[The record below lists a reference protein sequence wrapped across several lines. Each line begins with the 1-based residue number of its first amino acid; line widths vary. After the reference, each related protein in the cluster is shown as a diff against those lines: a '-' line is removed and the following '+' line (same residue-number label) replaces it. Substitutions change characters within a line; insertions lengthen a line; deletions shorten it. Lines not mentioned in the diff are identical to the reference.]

1 MLRARLSRMSFRR
14 RLALAGTA
22 AVGVAILLAIGTA
35 YAVVRDQ
42 LRGQVDDSLSQGAD
56 SLATPVE
63 RLGQMPAPGFPGAF
77 RKRFEDS
84 PEPLAGPPRY
94 VQIVSANGRVL
105 GPPSGAAL
113 PVDER
118 ARKLAA
124 DGGAPY
130 FSDVHVDGVH
140 VRVYTRDLAQ
150 PGLSAALQVARPVD
164 EVDASL
170 KRLAWILALVGAGG
184 IGLAAVLGV
193 LVTRTA
199 TRPVRELS
207 DAADHVAR
215 TRDLSRRI
223 QAEGD
228 DELSR
233 LAESFNTMLEALD
246 RSMQAQ
252 RRLVADAS
260 HELRT
265 PLTSLRTNV
274 EVLAASNGM
283 TREDKT
289 RLLGDV
295 VGQLEELTALV
306 EDVVDL
312 ARDGQP
318 DESPEPVRLD
328 LLVDGAVERA
338 RRLHPGREIRLA
350 TAPCV
355 VDGTPARLDRAV
367 ANLLDN
373 AAKWS
378 PAGAAVDV
386 SVRDGE
392 VVVRDR
398 GPGIAPDDLPHVFDR
413 FYRASAARGLP
424 GSGLGLAIVRQ
435 VAEAHGG
442 TVAAE
447 NADGGGALLRLRLRS
462 APWPEAAAAAPRTTP
477 ART

>member
-1 MLRARLSRMSFRR
+1 MLRSRLSRMSFRR

-22 AVGVAILLAIGTA
+22 AVAVAILLAVGTS
-35 YAVVRDQ
+35 YAVVREQ
-42 LRGQVDDSLSQGAD
+42 LRGQVDDSLTRGAD
-56 SLATPVE
+56 ALVPPVE
-63 RLGQMPAPGFPGAF
+63 RMREAPSPGLPGTF
-77 RKRFEDS
+77 RRRFEQK
-84 PEPLAGPPRY
+84 PEPLSGPPRY
-94 VQIVSANGRVL
+94 VQIVTAAGKVL
-105 GPPSGAAL
+105 GPAGGATL
-113 PVDER
+113 PVDQR
-118 ARKLAA
+118 ARDLAA
-124 DGGAPY
+124 GDGAAF
-130 FSDVHVDGVH
+130 FSDVEVDGVH
-140 VRVYTRDLAQ
+140 VRVFTRTLS
-150 PGLSAALQVARPVD
+150 PGAALQVARPVD
-164 EVDASL
+164 EVDSSL
-170 KRLAWILALVGAGG
+170 TRLAWILALVGAGG
-184 IGLAAVLGV
+184 IGLAAVLGA

-207 DAADHVAR
+207 EAADHVAR

-223 QAEGD
+223 RAEGD

-233 LAESFNTMLEALD
+233 LAESFNTMLEALE

-283 TREDKT
+283 DREEKS

-306 EDVVDL
+306 GDVVDL

-318 DESPEPVRLD
+318 DEHPEPVRLD
-328 LLVDGAVERA
+328 LLVTDAVERA

-367 ANLLDN
+367 SNLLDN
-373 AAKWS
+373 AEKWS
-378 PAGAAVDV
+378 PEGAPIDV

-392 VVVRDR
+392 LAVRDR
-398 GPGIAPDDLPHVFDR
+398 GPGIAPDDLPYVFDR
-413 FYRASAARGLP
+413 FYRASSARGMP

-435 VAEAHGG
+435 VADAHGG
-442 TVAAE
+442 SVAAE
-447 NADGGGALLRLRLRS
+447 NAGGGALLRLRLRS
-462 APWPEAAAAAPRTTP
+462 AAWPEAAAGAPRTRP
-477 ART
+477 VRT